1 MNVIKTIDLKN
12 NTVLLGIACAMKE
25 FSIMRKVGVE
35 NGAKEPESIKFA
47 MDSIMELLH
56 YKLQQIFIE
65 DYSQY
70 AENKFAIGEDS
81 EGIKIRVFAEKYD
94 NSPEN
99 TPTDCENDDD
109 SMDISELL
117 KDSGLE
123 TSDDHVERLADD
135 LRNKKGG
142 VA

>member
-1 MNVIKTIDLKN
+1 MKIIKTIDLKD

-25 FSIMRKVGVE
+25 FSIMREIGIE
-35 NGAKEPESIKFA
+35 NGAKEPKSIKFA

-81 EGIKIRVFAEKYD
+81 GGIKIKVFAEKYD
-94 NSPEN
+94 NV
-99 TPTDCENDDD
+99 DDN
-109 SMDISELL
+109 
-117 KDSGLE
+117 
-123 TSDDHVERLADD
+123 ADD
-135 LRNKKGG
+135 NADNNSAGSLDDMLNNIDGLDSADDYVEILANLKNKRGG
-142 VA
+142 QA